1 MTKKL
6 TFKEINKT
14 EVDIPE
20 TDSNM
25 LRRLEYDEVKKKK
38 NFTDSKKNRC
48 QQFYRS
54 PQITIHNFCF
64 VLHICLIK
72 YLKNRLHTNI
82 LTYHN
87 HVDQ

>member
-38 NFTDSKKNRC
+38 KK
-48 QQFYRS
+48 
-54 PQITIHNFCF
+54 
-64 VLHICLIK
+64 LH
-72 YLKNRLHTNI
+72 
-82 LTYHN
+82 
-87 HVDQ
+87 

>member
-38 NFTDSKKNRC
+38 KTSLTQKKIDVNNSTDPPKLLYIISVL
-48 QQFYRS
+48 FY
-54 PQITIHNFCF
+54 IF
-64 VLHICLIK
+64 V
-72 YLKNRLHTNI
+72 
-82 LTYHN
+82 
-87 HVDQ
+87 

>member
-38 NFTDSKKNRC
+38 KKTSLTQKKIDVNNSTDPPKLLYIISVL
-48 QQFYRS
+48 FY
-54 PQITIHNFCF
+54 IF
-64 VLHICLIK
+64 V
-72 YLKNRLHTNI
+72 
-82 LTYHN
+82 
-87 HVDQ
+87 

>member
-38 NFTDSKKNRC
+38 TSLTQKKIDVNNSTDPPKLLYIISVL
-48 QQFYRS
+48 FY
-54 PQITIHNFCF
+54 IF
-64 VLHICLIK
+64 V
-72 YLKNRLHTNI
+72 
-82 LTYHN
+82 
-87 HVDQ
+87 

>member
-38 NFTDSKKNRC
+38 NFTDSKKIDVNNSTDPPKLLYIISVL
-48 QQFYRS
+48 FY
-54 PQITIHNFCF
+54 IF
-64 VLHICLIK
+64 V
-72 YLKNRLHTNI
+72 
-82 LTYHN
+82 
-87 HVDQ
+87 

>member
-38 NFTDSKKNRC
+38 KNFTDSKKIDVNNSTDPPKLLYIISVL
-48 QQFYRS
+48 FY
-54 PQITIHNFCF
+54 IF
-64 VLHICLIK
+64 V
-72 YLKNRLHTNI
+72 
-82 LTYHN
+82 
-87 HVDQ
+87 